1 MSRQAPQSAVRTSD
15 DVPAALQGL
24 AKQYGNSPARLIEA
38 RNYVAS
44 RKGDESTEVK
54 IMDAAVALLLHQG
67 TGQRELF
74 DLCLKLVG
82 SIGQN

>member
-1 MSRQAPQSAVRTSD
+1 MSIPARPSD
-15 DVPAALQGL
+15 DVPAALQDL
-24 AKQYGNSPARLIEA
+24 AEQHGNSPARLIEA
-38 RNYVAS
+38 RNHVAS
-44 RKGDESTEVK
+44 SKGDESTEVK
-54 IMDAAVALLLHQG
+54 IMDAAVALLLNQC